1 MEISH
6 AAIIL
11 ITRTLGF
18 LAAAA
23 AVQLRQLVHTYV
35 SKAGATIYSPTR
47 MHNLLSSLEQTTTT

>member
-23 AVQLRQLVHTYV
+23 AVQLRQLVLTYV
-35 SKAGATIYSPTR
+35 CQKLEPRFIAQLVCTIY
-47 MHNLLSSLEQTTTT
+47 